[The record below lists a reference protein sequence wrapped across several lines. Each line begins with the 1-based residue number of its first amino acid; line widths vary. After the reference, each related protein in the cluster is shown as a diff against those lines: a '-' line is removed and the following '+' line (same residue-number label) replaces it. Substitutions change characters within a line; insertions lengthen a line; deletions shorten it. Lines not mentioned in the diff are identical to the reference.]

1 MSSGIGYITGN
12 GLSTYPFEDGEY
24 TLPEAGTLNQTVRLQ
39 FWRKCFVDASIM
51 IDATSIPDGGW
62 PTLTYGE
69 HAATNGIEFYLDVC
83 GKRTLVRYMPTPRV
97 TAPSYPVISGAEDWG
112 WYTFT
117 LSTAAMKAYT
127 SDTALYDSMDPEHV
141 DGNGIVVGSKA
152 TPMRLCARCITLKPA
167 ELTSIRVYD
176 GVQSRESGPHFVL
189 SGDVKILPGYN
200 MQLTAPESSTG
211 VELNAVAGAGL
222 GVIPCEC
229 TKSERATSSI
239 FSSDGHT
246 RMFNDTC
253 YDIEPYVSNG
263 KGYLKIHEK
272 CTACC
277 TCDMY
282 ASIVNDRLADLAR
295 QIRKSKEDLDA
306 LLSEYELNVARFN
319 ERMNTQTI
327 DDFTLSLSGMPVGS
341 NVGSNLKN
349 KNLKGYMLR
358 CACSATLK
366 NCSYKTAYAKIA
378 SIGGSSSKMLE
389 VTASWEKEDGDLASW
404 TGESMNDAL
413 GKGFFVKSGHSL
425 AVTWISCAQELIHKT
440 RPFDF
445 SERISFIIKEG
456 VEGKTNGKK
465 IGTLTKKV
473 EVSK

>member
-1 MSSGIGYITGN
+1 MSSGVGYITGN

-24 TLPEAGTLNQTVRLQ
+24 ERGLSKDPTGQLRL
-39 FWRKCFVDASIM
+39 WKRCFVDASIM
-51 IDATSIPDGGW
+51 INSTSIPDGGW
-62 PTLTYGE
+62 PTVSYFGYTQARHL
-69 HAATNGIEFYLDVC
+69 IFDLSVC
-83 GKRTLVRYMPTPRV
+83 GTRKTLHY
-97 TAPSYPVISGAEDWG
+97 APKSGSSQEYPIFSGEEDWG

-117 LSTAAMKAYT
+117 LSTEAINNYT
-127 SDTALYDSMDPEHV
+127 MRIEDYFGE
-141 DGNGIVVGSKA
+141 DGDGIVQGTGSD
-152 TPMRLCARCITLKPA
+152 PLRLCARCVTLKPA

-176 GVQSRESGPHFVL
+176 GVQSKSSGPHFVL
-189 SGDVKILPGYN
+189 SGDVNILPGYN
-200 MQLTAPESSTG
+200 MQLAEPESETG

-229 TKSERATSSI
+229 TKSERSASPI
-239 FSSDGHT
+239 FSSDGHS

-253 YDIEPYVSNG
+253 YDIEPYVRNG
-263 KGYLKIHEK
+263 NGYLKIHAK

-282 ASIVNDRLADLAR
+282 ASIVNDRLADLAK
-295 QIRKSKEDLDA
+295 QIRQSKEDLDT
-306 LLSEYELNVARFN
+306 LLSEYELSVAKFN
-319 ERMNTQTI
+319 ERINTQTI

-349 KNLKGYMLR
+349 EKLKGYMLR

-366 NCSYKTAYAKIA
+366 NSSYKTAYAKIA

-389 VTASWEKEDGDLASW
+389 VTASWENENGDLASW
-404 TGESMNDAL
+404 TGNSQSDAI

-425 AVTWISCAQELIHKT
+425 VVTWISCAKKLIHKT

-445 SERISFIIKEG
+445 SEQITFIIKEG
-456 VEGKTNGKK
+456 WTGKTNGKK
-465 IGTLTKKV
+465 VGTLTKKV